1 MNVRPSCSGL
11 LPGCSVAIP
20 FCVHTVSAVLPS
32 SGLEVG
38 VWFRSRA
45 LVGPVWVTPPASAG
59 FRCDQEGETLRGAV
73 KQPPECV
80 SSQGQGRAEGLT
92 LKLLANQAPSRAWCQ
107 LYFLDSLL
115 FKHRKPGH
123 HCHGSRP

>member
-11 LPGCSVAIP
+11 LPGCSVTIP

-38 VWFRSRA
+38 VWLRSRA
-45 LVGPVWVTPPASAG
+45 LVRPVWVTPPASAG

-73 KQPPECV
+73 KQPPKCV
-80 SSQGQGRAEGLT
+80 SSQGQGRGTYPETIG
-92 LKLLANQAPSRAWCQ
+92 Q
-107 LYFLDSLL
+107 
-115 FKHRKPGH
+115 PGTVP
-123 HCHGSRP
+123 GMVPAVLSGFPTV